1 MILAA
6 GPLEE
11 IAVERL
17 SIGLPLCGAEQSE
30 LRMIPVARDEFV
42 QGGAHNPGI
51 LVEQIHIVVAMF
63 EGIALSSVVGTPEP
77 FVPGI
82 LHHDGLGEMFSDKSL
97 CAVGRPVVDDIY
109 IGVYLRIAQALEAS
123 LRPAHAVVG
132 DDDGQYFH
140 ASSATFAPFLVL
152 YQHLRYP

>member
-42 QGGAHNPGI
+42 QGGGHNPGI

-63 EGIALSSVVGTPEP
+63 EGIA
-77 FVPGI
+77 
-82 LHHDGLGEMFSDKSL
+82 
-97 CAVGRPVVDDIY
+97 
-109 IGVYLRIAQALEAS
+109 
-123 LRPAHAVVG
+123 
-132 DDDGQYFH
+132 
-140 ASSATFAPFLVL
+140 
-152 YQHLRYP
+152 